1 MDKYVIYDK
10 EMGEIFTGSFELY
23 KEMIKGVKFLDPEDT
38 KLALQLIR
46 ENNNMDDLFH
56 TLNFYGINIFG
67 EEYKDLRIER
77 LEAEINM
84 NEVNK
89 NIENLIKEIR
99 KDIDFFIFS
108 LKVEWERN
116 YVELKLVSPVGEEKK
131 VYERVTIYN
140 NGTWTAAG
148 VLNKI
153 QSHLDEN
160 LNLNKVEADSRMQN
174 YTVIIS
180 QYMGEQHQFM
190 VQRTRDFETKLQKMV
205 KELQDYKSTD
215 GFVFCTNELYEFE
228 ESFDTFNGDIYVFTN
243 DSYKNAMEAILISKL
258 NEKESAEYFLSFKD
272 NRSKNHNYEKVKE
285 IINKYFEII

>member
-1 MDKYVIYDK
+1 
-10 EMGEIFTGSFELY
+10 
-23 KEMIKGVKFLDPEDT
+23 
-38 KLALQLIR
+38 
-46 ENNNMDDLFH
+46 
-56 TLNFYGINIFG
+56 
-67 EEYKDLRIER
+67 
-77 LEAEINM
+77 M

-108 LKVEWERN
+108 LRVEWERN
-116 YVELKLVSPVGEEKK
+116 YVELKLVSPVGEEEK

-160 LNLNKVEADSRMQN
+160 LNLNKVEADSKMQN

-205 KELQDYKSTD
+205 KELQNYKSTD
-215 GFVFCTNELYEFE
+215 GFVFCTDELYEFE
-228 ESFDTFNGDIYVFTN
+228 NSFDTFNGDIYVFTN

-258 NEKESAEYFLSFKD
+258 NEKESTEYFLSFKD

-285 IINKYFEII
+285 IINKYFEFI

>member
-1 MDKYVIYDK
+1 
-10 EMGEIFTGSFELY
+10 
-23 KEMIKGVKFLDPEDT
+23 
-38 KLALQLIR
+38 
-46 ENNNMDDLFH
+46 
-56 TLNFYGINIFG
+56 
-67 EEYKDLRIER
+67 
-77 LEAEINM
+77 M

-108 LKVEWERN
+108 LRVEWERN
-116 YVELKLVSPVGEEKK
+116 YVELKLVSPVGEEEK

-215 GFVFCTNELYEFE
+215 GFVFYTDELYEFE

-258 NEKESAEYFLSFKD
+258 NEKESTEYFLSFKD

>member
-1 MDKYVIYDK
+1 
-10 EMGEIFTGSFELY
+10 
-23 KEMIKGVKFLDPEDT
+23 
-38 KLALQLIR
+38 
-46 ENNNMDDLFH
+46 
-56 TLNFYGINIFG
+56 
-67 EEYKDLRIER
+67 
-77 LEAEINM
+77 M

-108 LKVEWERN
+108 LRVEWERN
-116 YVELKLVSPVGEEKK
+116 YVELKLVSPVGEEEK

-215 GFVFCTNELYEFE
+215 GFVFYTDELYEFE

-258 NEKESAEYFLSFKD
+258 NEKENTEYFLSFKD